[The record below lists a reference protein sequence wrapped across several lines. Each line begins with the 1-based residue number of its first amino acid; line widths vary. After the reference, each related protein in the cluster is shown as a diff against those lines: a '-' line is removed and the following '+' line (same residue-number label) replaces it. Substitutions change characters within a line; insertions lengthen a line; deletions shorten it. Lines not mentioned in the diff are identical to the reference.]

1 MNSELQHLLNLSE
14 KAGSDPSLV
23 QAAGG
28 NTSLVIDD
36 TLWIKASGTWLM
48 NANTSDI
55 MVPVNLPPLLRAMK
69 NNDPSAERAQSFVD
83 QHNNPGGLR
92 PSIETTVHA
101 VLPQKVVVHVHC
113 INTIAIAVRRDAADV
128 LQDRL
133 GQFNWAYVPYIRPGL
148 PLSQAIADAIET
160 KTDVVIL
167 GNHGLVVAAETVAEA
182 EQLLN
187 KVCAALAP
195 SPRDPANDTS
205 ASDSTGNSTA
215 NSTSYDQPALHA
227 LASGSEYRLPT
238 SDRIHSTA
246 CDSSSLRHAS
256 GGSLYP
262 DHVIFLGVGVTVA
275 NDGETAND
283 VCTRIQQSGQPTPV
297 LILFPGIG
305 ALIHQTA
312 DAAKE
317 ALAQCLADVT
327 AIIEPDA
334 ELNYLTEQQNHE
346 LLNWDAEQYRQAMN
360 KQ

>member
-1 MNSELQHLLNLSE
+1 MNIDLQDLLNLSE
-14 KAGSDPSLV
+14 KVGSDPSLV

-28 NTSLVIDD
+28 NTSIVIDD
-36 TLWIKASGTWLM
+36 TMWIKASGTWLM
-48 NANTSDI
+48 NANKADI
-55 MVPVNLPPLLRAMK
+55 MVPVNLPPLLNAIR
-69 NNDPSAERAQSFVD
+69 NNDLAAERAQAFVD
-83 QHNNPGGLR
+83 QDNNPGGLR

-113 INTIAIAVRRDAADV
+113 INTIAIAVRRDAIDV
-128 LQDRL
+128 LQERL
-133 GQFNWAYVPYIRPGL
+133 SRFNWAYVPYIRPGL
-148 PLSQAIADAIET
+148 PLSQAIANAIDT
-160 KTDVVIL
+160 TTDVVIL

-182 EQLLN
+182 ERLLH

-195 SPRDPANDTS
+195 SQRDSKGVNS
-205 ASDSTGNSTA
+205 ASDSKSNSKSRTSSHNQTVLQSLA
-215 NSTSYDQPALHA
+215 N
-227 LASGSEYRLPT
+227 GSDYRLPA
-238 SDRIHSTA
+238 SDRTHHTA

-275 NDGETAND
+275 QEGETAND
-283 VCTRIQQSGQPTPV
+283 VCARVQESGQPTPA

-317 ALAQCLADVT
+317 AMAQCLADVT

-334 ELNYLTEQQNHE
+334 PLNYLTNPQNHE